1 MESAPRHDQTI
12 AAELLRRVAR
22 ALGPA
27 DDDPSGIITYSMAGA
42 QHGMALRGRRR
53 LRPLA
58 GDFAVWLLPV
68 QTVADPR
75 DRTVQLAPLIGNIKS
90 YPRAGGSV
98 RVEEQRPARAKSGRP
113 PIAGRPFV
121 KRTLV
126 T

>member
-1 MESAPRHDQTI
+1 MTKPSQPG
-12 AAELLRRVAR
+12 LLRRVAR
-22 ALGPA
+22 ALGPGLITGAA
-27 DDDPSGIITYSMAGA
+27 DDDPSGIVTYSMAGA
-42 QHGMALRGRRR
+42 QHGMALRGRRSAAAAR
-53 LRPLA
+53 GR
-58 GDFAVWLLPV
+58 FRRWLLPCRRGR
-68 QTVADPR
+68 PR